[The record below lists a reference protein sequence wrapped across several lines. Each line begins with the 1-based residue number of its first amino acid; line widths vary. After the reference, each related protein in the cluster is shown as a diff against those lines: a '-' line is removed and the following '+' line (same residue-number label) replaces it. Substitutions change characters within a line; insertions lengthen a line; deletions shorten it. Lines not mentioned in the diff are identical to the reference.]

1 MVLKMIYDA
10 KFFDQV
16 FERRG
21 HDATKWDY
29 PLFVKDNKD
38 IVPMWVADMDFR
50 TPDCIVDAMAK
61 RLEHHAFGYFKIP
74 QAYFD
79 GIAKWQKERYGVDGV
94 TADQVDYQ
102 NGVLGGVAT
111 ALQAF
116 TAPGEPILIHSPTY
130 IGFTGTITNNGRKIV
145 HSELYRDEEG
155 VWRMD
160 YEDMD
165 KKIKE
170 NHIHVCIFCNPHNPC
185 GRVWTR
191 EEIAK
196 AMEVYK
202 NNNCIVISDEIWAD
216 LVMNGN
222 VQTPTQEVS
231 EDAKMRTIALY
242 APSKTFNLAGLVGSY
257 HVIFN
262 KYLRERMDKV
272 ASLSHYNSINVM
284 SMHALVGAYSETG
297 REWVDELLEVLSS
310 NVNYAY
316 DYICKNFKGVKLAK
330 PEGTYMLYLDCEEWC
345 KEHNMSM
352 DDLLKAGVAVGVI
365 WQDGRPFNRPF
376 AIRVNLAVPHSR
388 VIDAMDRLDK
398 YVFNAK

>member
-1 MVLKMIYDA
+1 
-10 KFFDQV
+10 
-16 FERRG
+16 
-21 HDATKWDY
+21 
-29 PLFVKDNKD
+29 
-38 IVPMWVADMDFR
+38 
-50 TPDCIVDAMAK
+50 
-61 RLEHHAFGYFKIP
+61 
-74 QAYFD
+74 
-79 GIAKWQKERYGVDGV
+79 
-94 TADQVDYQ
+94 
-102 NGVLGGVAT
+102 
-111 ALQAF
+111 
-116 TAPGEPILIHSPTY
+116 
-130 IGFTGTITNNGRKIV
+130 
-145 HSELYRDEEG
+145 
-155 VWRMD
+155 
-160 YEDMD
+160 
-165 KKIKE
+165 
-170 NHIHVCIFCNPHNPC
+170 
-185 GRVWTR
+185 
-191 EEIAK
+191 
-196 AMEVYK
+196 
-202 NNNCIVISDEIWAD
+202 
-216 LVMNGN
+216 MNGN
-222 VQTPTQEVS
+222 VQTPTQEIS
-231 EDAKMRTIALY
+231 EDAKMRTSALY

-284 SMHALVGAYSETG
+284 SLHALVGAYSETG

-376 AIRVNLAVPHSR
+376 AIRVNLAGPHSR